1 MNFQRYMLIQVT
13 WRNCLTEIKG
23 VPTMINCHNFAST
36 PGAPT
41 LETIMCGENTM
52 NNKSEVIV
60 ERLTETVLG

>member
-1 MNFQRYMLIQVT
+1 M
-13 WRNCLTEIKG
+13 EIKG

-41 LETIMCGENTM
+41 LETITCGENTM